1 LWRHVARCLGTEGAD
16 RAGGEDRTAILAC
29 YLEDVEETAEADL
42 PCQLRLGFGDST
54 QQCCQIE
61 DRVDLVATYDF
72 GDLLGI
78 GNVYHF
84 TRTSLEEFALGR
96 SCRDVPCHDY
106 GIESA
111 ERHSELG
118 PDLACRADDKDVFH
132 TSL

>member
-1 LWRHVARCLGTEGAD
+1 MVLGRWMVSCGVMVARCLGTEGAD

-84 TRTSLEEFALGR
+84 TRTSLEELALGR
-96 SCRDVPCHDY
+96 SCRDVPATTT
-106 GIESA
+106 G
-111 ERHSELG
+111 
-118 PDLACRADDKDVFH
+118 
-132 TSL
+132 